1 MSDVSQAIERREG
14 DSLSQ
19 ILGTGDTRAALERLE
34 RNARDVIDLA
44 RARGHVRRFGN
55 AQTEHFGL
63 PAWQL
68 LGFTYGLVTTVEWSK
83 PVDNGWEARASV
95 RTRDGTEVG
104 SAEAMCT
111 RSETNWRNK
120 AEHDVR
126 AMSQTRA
133 RRNALRGVL
142 GAFLVLTGFDFAD
155 PDAPAND
162 DQVGILHLLERQLGW
177 SHQEGHSRAGVASYR
192 DLSRE
197 AAHETIEAWSELV
210 DVSAPRAV
218 VEGRGGRVATPPRDE
233 SRVGADTPS
242 SESGINAP
250 AAPAANTGGRDTPPP
265 DSDTTSAPSRAGQRD
280 PATPADNPPLDAVRD
295 GATGLG
301 ADIPSATEQLGSPL
315 PSEAEAAAGGEATA
329 VHGPSS
335 VERGGATDEVPPPA
349 VISPAS
355 PADWEQAT
363 KTGLT
368 AGRALKRARDRHR
381 AKDPLFPS
389 IVGRASDLTRQQLE
403 ALIK

>member
-1 MSDVSQAIERREG
+1 VSDVSQAIERREG

-34 RNARDVIDLA
+34 RNARDIIDLA

-55 AQTEHFGL
+55 AQSEHFGL

-111 RSETNWRNK
+111 ADEPNWGTRK
-120 AEHDVR
+120 SKDGHVTRIADHDRR
-126 AMSQTRA
+126 AMAQTRA

-177 SHQEGHSRAGVASYR
+177 SHDRGHQEAQVTSYR
-192 DLSRE
+192 DLTRE
-197 AAHETIEAWSELV
+197 QAHETIEAWARLV
-210 DVSAPRAV
+210 DVSAPRAL
-218 VEGRGGRVATPPRDE
+218 GNAPDSNAGGTA
-233 SRVGADTPS
+233 VGADTS
-242 SESGINAP
+242 
-250 AAPAANTGGRDTPPP
+250 
-265 DSDTTSAPSRAGQRD
+265 
-280 PATPADNPPLDAVRD
+280 
-295 GATGLG
+295 
-301 ADIPSATEQLGSPL
+301 SATEQGSPL
-315 PSEAEAAAGGEATA
+315 PSDAEDSGAGGEATA
-329 VHGPSS
+329 EHGPSS
-335 VERGGATDEVPPPA
+335 STEAGGASDEVPPPA
-349 VISPAS
+349 PDVSRETAPAS
-355 PADWEQAT
+355 LWAEAT
-363 KTGLT
+363 KAGLT
-368 AGRALKRARDRHR
+368 SGRAVARARKRHR
-381 AKDPLFPS
+381 DKDVLFPN
-389 IVGRASDLTRQQLE
+389 IVARATDLTAQQLE
-403 ALIK
+403 ALLK